1 MHLSLVQTLFAIL
14 ACGLL
19 VGTMAVLQRRRLNS
33 KFPLFFNY
41 LIAYFAGVVLILGA
55 SRFISP
61 RQYFYAYWIVTAITM
76 LLAFAVLY
84 EVFVNILKPYS
95 ALIDLGKLLFG
106 WATAFLLLA
115 SVLTAFATSGA
126 QSDKIC
132 AAVLLF
138 ERSVQLMQCGLLLLF
153 VLFENRLG
161 LSWRNN
167 GMAIVMGL
175 GIGSAMDLVCC
186 FARGRFP
193 AMNNTLDTVSAVLC
207 CAVVL
212 FWLTMFLLPEPER
225 KTAQDSPARIIFQRW
240 NEALIGYG
248 YRDLALASSGM
259 DSFLPGVEKT
269 VERVLARKMV
279 N

>member
-1 MHLSLVQTLFAIL
+1 MQISRVQWFLALLAPLMLLATMYIL
-14 ACGLL
+14 N
-19 VGTMAVLQRRRLNS
+19 RRKLRS

-41 LIAYFAGVVLILGA
+41 LAFYSVGLGIVIFAGSFL
-55 SRFISP
+55 SD
-61 RQYFYAYWIVTAITM
+61 RQYFYAYWIVYAITT

-95 ALIDLGKLLFG
+95 ALIDLGKMLFG

-115 SVLTAFATSGA
+115 SVLTAFATTGSQG
-126 QSDKIC
+126 DKIC
-132 AAVLLF
+132 AGVHLL

-153 VLFENRLG
+153 VLFEKRLG
-161 LSWRNN
+161 LSWRSH
-167 GMAIVMGL
+167 GMSIVMGL
-175 GIGSAMDLVCC
+175 GLLSAVDLVSVFMRSRYPALNGVLNTA
-186 FARGRFP
+186 FASFFCVNVG
-193 AMNNTLDTVSAVLC
+193 
-207 CAVVL
+207 
-212 FWLTMFLLPEPER
+212 FWMTMFLLPEPQL

>member
-1 MHLSLVQTLFAIL
+1 MHISRVQWFL
-14 ACGLL
+14 ALL
-19 VGTMAVLQRRRLNS
+19 APLMLLATMYVLHQRKLRT

-41 LIAYFAGVVLILGA
+41 LAFYFVGLGLTFVAGSFL
-55 SRFISP
+55 SD
-61 RQYFYAYWIVTAITM
+61 RQYFYAYWIVYAITT

-95 ALIDLGKLLFG
+95 ALIDLGKMLFG

-115 SVLTAFATSGA
+115 SVLTAFATTGN
-126 QSDKIC
+126 QGDKIC
-132 AAVLLF
+132 AAVHLL

-153 VLFENRLG
+153 VLFEKRLG
-161 LSWRNN
+161 LSWRSN
-167 GMAIVMGL
+167 GMSIVTGL
-175 GIGSAMDLVCC
+175 GLLSAVELVTV
-186 FARGRFP
+186 FMRNRFP
-193 AMNNTLDTVSAVLC
+193 ATNGIMDTVFMGYFCLN
-207 CAVVL
+207 L
-212 FWLTMFLLPEPER
+212 GFWMVMFLLPEPQR

-240 NEALIGYG
+240 NEALVSYG

>member
-1 MHLSLVQTLFAIL
+1 MHISRVQWFL
-14 ACGLL
+14 ALL
-19 VGTMAVLQRRRLNS
+19 APLMLLATMYVLHQRKLRT

-41 LIAYFAGVVLILGA
+41 LAFYFVGLGLTFVAGSFLSG
-55 SRFISP
+55 
-61 RQYFYAYWIVTAITM
+61 RQYFYAYWIVYTITT

-95 ALIDLGKLLFG
+95 ALIDLGKMLFG

-115 SVLTAFATSGA
+115 SVLTAFATTGN
-126 QSDKIC
+126 QGDKIC
-132 AAVLLF
+132 AAVLLL

-153 VLFENRLG
+153 VMFEKRLG
-161 LSWRNN
+161 LSWRSN
-167 GMAIVMGL
+167 GMSIVTGL
-175 GIGSAMDLVCC
+175 GLLSAVELVTV
-186 FARGRFP
+186 FMRNRFP
-193 AMNNTLDTVSAVLC
+193 ATNGVMDTVFMGYFCLN
-207 CAVVL
+207 L
-212 FWLTMFLLPEPER
+212 GFWMVMFLLPEPQR

-240 NEALIGYG
+240 NEALVSYG